1 MLLKIC
7 DFTQT
12 EADYLQ
18 AVCNFTKDEN
28 TLFELRLQDIPM
40 EECAERMNVSVP
52 TVKRISQ
59 RVKRKIEREK

>member
-1 MLLKIC
+1 MS
-7 DFTQT
+7 

-28 TLFELRLQDIPM
+28 TLFELRLQDIPL
-40 EECAERMNVSVP
+40 EDCAERMNISVP

-59 RVKRKIEREK
+59 RVNAKVSREI